1 MICVVI
7 LLDSH
12 QSGTATFYLPTR
24 NQPAA
29 PPHTNIATYEDPPI
43 GSVSILAHILYN
55 SERIGLTNIVLH

>member
-1 MICVVI
+1 MICIVI

-29 PPHTNIATYEDPPI
+29 PQHTNIATYEDPPI
-43 GSVSILAHILYN
+43 GSVQFLHISSTILRELDSQA
-55 SERIGLTNIVLH
+55 